1 MDLVSN
7 YVIINYMNKHK
18 DDYEPFTTWTKWI
31 NNKELIAN
39 IPKINKAV
47 TYKK

>member
-1 MDLVSN
+1 MNLVSN

-18 DDYEPFTTWTKWI
+18 DDYEPFTTWMKWI
-31 NNKELIAN
+31 NNKE